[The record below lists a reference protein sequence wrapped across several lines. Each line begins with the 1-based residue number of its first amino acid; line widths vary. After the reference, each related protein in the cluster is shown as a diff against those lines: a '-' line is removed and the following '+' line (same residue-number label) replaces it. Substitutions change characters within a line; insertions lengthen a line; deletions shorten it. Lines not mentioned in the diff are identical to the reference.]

1 MEFEY
6 INGRRNY
13 ADEVAYVN
21 TMAKDGW
28 ELVTIVDVH
37 VAFIYWFRR
46 EKQNNGEYTVK
57 FK

>member
-13 ADEVAYVN
+13 ADEVTYVN

-28 ELVTIVDVH
+28 ELVTIVNIH
-37 VAFIYWFRR
+37 VAFIYWFKR
-46 EKQNNGEYTVK
+46 KIK
-57 FK
+57 